1 METKTMLE
9 NAGYKLVAF
18 PAPDITKVR
27 VAPVTRTII
36 QFIVSPVLLQVLYYF
51 NGMVLADAN
60 ANAYSNMTLDVT
72 DSSLSGL
79 VAAITAYKLP
89 R

>member
-1 METKTMLE
+1 MSWQ
-9 NAGYKLVAF
+9 A
-18 PAPDITKVR
+18 ITLCQ
-27 VAPVTRTII
+27 P
-36 QFIVSPVLLQVLYYF
+36 QVLYYF

-60 ANAYSNMTLDVT
+60 ANAYSNVTWDVT

-79 VAAITAYKLP
+79 VAAISAYKLP